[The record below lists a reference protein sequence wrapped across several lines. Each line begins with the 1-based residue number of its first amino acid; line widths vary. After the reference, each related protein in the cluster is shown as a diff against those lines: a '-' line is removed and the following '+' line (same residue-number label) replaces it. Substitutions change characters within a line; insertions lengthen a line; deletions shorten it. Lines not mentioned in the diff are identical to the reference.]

1 MGAIVSFQQLD
12 AWNSSFVQLEG
23 AYDEFSAR
31 RW

>member
-1 MGAIVSFQQLD
+1 MPTVNEAIHNFI
-12 AWNSSFVQLEG
+12 SSFVQLEG